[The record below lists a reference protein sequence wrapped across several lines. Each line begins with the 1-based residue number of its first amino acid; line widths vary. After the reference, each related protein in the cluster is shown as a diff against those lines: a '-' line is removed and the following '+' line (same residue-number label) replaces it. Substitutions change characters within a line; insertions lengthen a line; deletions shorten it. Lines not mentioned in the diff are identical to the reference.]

1 MGDSTRENVFES
13 NSMISKL
20 FIIYKNLTSGSA
32 VMGPFGTMSIFQRE
46 CLKLISARIGMR
58 QVAGTAILTV
68 R

>member
-20 FIIYKNLTSGSA
+20 FIHLQNLTLAAQSW
-32 VMGPFGTMSIFQRE
+32 VFGTMSIFQRE
-46 CLKLISARIGMR
+46 CFKLISTRIGMR
-58 QVAGTAILTV
+58 QAAGTDILIV